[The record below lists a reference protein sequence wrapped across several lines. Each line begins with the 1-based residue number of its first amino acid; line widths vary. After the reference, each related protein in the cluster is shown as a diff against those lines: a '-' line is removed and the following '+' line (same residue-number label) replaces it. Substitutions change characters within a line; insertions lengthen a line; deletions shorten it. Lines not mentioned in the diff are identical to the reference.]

1 MNQSSDRLPA
11 APVEFGAP
19 IGRRVK
25 AVTWLVAAVIGG
37 AIALNLVLGFGL
49 NLPVKSLWAMGLA
62 PLAGL
67 LVAVPVCLYSQVLG
81 YRVSGGELIAVR
93 RRRLTRFKLQ
103 GLQGVEVDPEA
114 MKFSVKVFGNDGAG
128 AITGEFRNR
137 RLGDYEALVTDRD
150 RAVVLR
156 WPTRCLV
163 VSPDRPAD
171 FVAAVRVHAG
181 LAP

>member
-1 MNQSSDRLPA
+1 
-11 APVEFGAP
+11 
-19 IGRRVK
+19 VK
-25 AVTWLVAAVIGG
+25 VISWLAVAVIAG
-37 AIALNLVLGFGL
+37 AIALNLALGFGL
-49 NLPVKSLWAMGLA
+49 NLPVKSRWAMGLA
-62 PLAGL
+62 PLVGL
-67 LVAVPVCLYSQVLG
+67 LVVLPVYFHSQVLG
-81 YRVSGGELIAVR
+81 YRVGGGELVAVR
-93 RRRLTRFKLQ
+93 RGRLTRFSLQ
-103 GLQGVEVDPEA
+103 GLQGVEADPEA
-114 MKFSVKVFGNDGAG
+114 MKFSWKVFGNDGAG

-171 FVAAVRVHAG
+171 FVAVVRAHAG